1 LSRSIINAALVV
13 LLIMPMLAH
22 AQTALRVPVVS
33 RTVFYMPAW
42 TAEKQGFFKEAGLDV
57 NIEVYD
63 GSEKIFHDL
72 RVGTHQIAIASIESV
87 IAESYKGGT
96 LRIVAGIAKRPPHF
110 IIAQPEIKTL
120 ADLKGKTIGVV
131 SMHEGTTFFVADI
144 AKAGGF
150 APNDVRVEAVGGSP
164 TRARLLK
171 ERKIDMGLQPYPLSY
186 EAEAQGFN
194 NLGAMAK
201 LVPDYQFVS
210 VIVDENWASKNRAVV
225 AAFLKA
231 LRRGTEYMFAHP
243 DESAELGAKELR
255 TSPAFARRALE
266 DTLSMDIMSRDLSL
280 TDASLRRVFGI
291 MQQAG
296 ALARDVRRSSST
308 RVTSPRAESSDRTG
322 SANPTYERG
331 TCCRASSCWM
341 RRAAIVPLPIAVAMH
356 GCPGLATSPTANT
369 PRRDVSMLP
378 STTR

>member
-1 LSRSIINAALVV
+1 MVSVIRRRSIIAVAATAPVW
-13 LLIMPMLAH
+13 PMATRAEGKPASAVYPVAVPTYEVQFV
-22 AQTALRVPVVS
+22 AQ
-33 RTVFYMPAW
+33 
-42 TAEKQGFFKEAGLDV
+42 EKGFFKDEGLDV
-57 NIEVYD
+57 KIEVYD

-72 RVGTHQIAIASIESV
+72 RAGTHQIAIASIESV
-87 IAESYKGGT
+87 IAEAYKGGT

-150 APNDVRVEAVGGSP
+150 ALGDVKVEAVGGSP

-186 EAEAQGFN
+186 EAEAQGFT

-210 VIVDENWASKNRAVV
+210 VMVDENWASKNRRVLAG
-225 AAFLKA
+225 FLKA

-243 DESAELGAKELR
+243 DESAALGAKELR

-266 DTLSMDIMSRDLSL
+266 DTLSMDIMARDLSL
-280 TDASLRRVFGI
+280 ADASLRRVFSI

-296 ALARDVRRSSST
+296 VLGRDLPFEPAKFVDESYL
-308 RVTSPRAESSDRTG
+308 AESRK
-322 SANPTYERG
+322 
-331 TCCRASSCWM
+331 
-341 RRAAIVPLPIAVAMH
+341 
-356 GCPGLATSPTANT
+356 
-369 PRRDVSMLP
+369 
-378 STTR
+378 

>member
-1 LSRSIINAALVV
+1 MASIASPCKFTLAAVA
-13 LLIMPMLAH
+13 LLTASSV
-22 AQTALRVPVVS
+22 AQAETTLRVPVVS
-33 RTVFYMPAW
+33 RTIFYLPAW
-42 TAEKQGFFKEAGLDV
+42 TAEKQGFFKQEGLDV
-57 NIEVYD
+57 KIEVYD
-63 GSEKIFHDL
+63 ASEKIFHDL
-72 RVGTHQIAIASIESV
+72 RAGTHQIGIASIESV

-150 APNDVRVEAVGGSP
+150 ALNDVKVEAVGGSP

-186 EAEAQGFN
+186 EAEAQGFT

-210 VIVDENWASKNRAVV
+210 VMVDGDWARANRPVV
-225 AAFLKA
+225 AGFLKA
-231 LRRGTEYMFAHP
+231 LRRGTDYMFAHP

-255 TSPAFARRALE
+255 TSPAFARRALD
-266 DTLSMDIMSRDLSL
+266 DTNDMDIVSRDLSL
-280 TDASLRRVFGI
+280 TDASLRRVFSI

-296 ALARDVRRSSST
+296 ALKGRRS
-308 RVTSPRAESSDRTG
+308 
-322 SANPTYERG
+322 
-331 TCCRASSCWM
+331 
-341 RRAAIVPLPIAVAMH
+341 
-356 GCPGLATSPTANT
+356 
-369 PRRDVSMLP
+369 
-378 STTR
+378 

>member
-1 LSRSIINAALVV
+1 V
-13 LLIMPMLAH
+13 LIAPAI
-22 AQTALRVPVVS
+22 AQSQTTLRVPVVS
-33 RTVFYMPAW
+33 RTVFYLPAW
-42 TAEKQGFFKEAGLDV
+42 TAEKQGFFKDEGLDV
-57 NIEVYD
+57 KIEVYD

-72 RVGTHQIAIASIESV
+72 RAGTHQIAIASIESV
-87 IAESYKGGT
+87 IAEAYKGGT

-150 APNDVRVEAVGGSP
+150 ALGDVKVEAVGGSP

-186 EAEAQGFN
+186 EAEAQGFT

-210 VIVDENWASKNRAVV
+210 VMVDENWASKNRRVLAG
-225 AAFLKA
+225 FLKA

-266 DTLSMDIMSRDLSL
+266 DTLSMDIMARDLSL
-280 TDASLRRVFGI
+280 TDASLRRVFSI

-296 ALARDVRRSSST
+296 VLGRDLPFEPAKFVDESYL
-308 RVTSPRAESSDRTG
+308 AESRK
-322 SANPTYERG
+322 
-331 TCCRASSCWM
+331 
-341 RRAAIVPLPIAVAMH
+341 
-356 GCPGLATSPTANT
+356 
-369 PRRDVSMLP
+369 
-378 STTR
+378 

>member
-1 LSRSIINAALVV
+1 MSWRAWSCRIAYAAAAVV
-13 LLIMPMLAH
+13 LMTPAI
-22 AQTALRVPVVS
+22 AQSQTTLRVPVVS
-33 RTVFYMPAW
+33 RTVFYLPAW
-42 TAEKQGFFKEAGLDV
+42 TAEKQGFFKDEGLDV
-57 NIEVYD
+57 KIEVYD

-72 RVGTHQIAIASIESV
+72 RAGTHQIAIASIESV
-87 IAESYKGGT
+87 IAEAYKGGT

-150 APNDVRVEAVGGSP
+150 ALGDVKVEAVGGSP

-186 EAEAQGFN
+186 EAEAQGFT

-210 VIVDENWASKNRAVV
+210 VMVDENWASKNRRVLAG
-225 AAFLKA
+225 FLKA

-266 DTLSMDIMSRDLSL
+266 DTLSMDIMARDLSL
-280 TDASLRRVFGI
+280 ADASLRRVFSI

-296 ALARDVRRSSST
+296 VLGRDLPFEPARFVDESYL
-308 RVTSPRAESSDRTG
+308 AESRK
-322 SANPTYERG
+322 
-331 TCCRASSCWM
+331 
-341 RRAAIVPLPIAVAMH
+341 
-356 GCPGLATSPTANT
+356 
-369 PRRDVSMLP
+369 
-378 STTR
+378 

>member
-1 LSRSIINAALVV
+1 MSWRAWSCRIASAAAAVV
-13 LLIMPMLAH
+13 LMTPAI
-22 AQTALRVPVVS
+22 AQSQTTLRVPVVS
-33 RTVFYMPAW
+33 RTVFYLPAW
-42 TAEKQGFFKEAGLDV
+42 TAEKQGFFKDEGLDV
-57 NIEVYD
+57 KIEVYD

-72 RVGTHQIAIASIESV
+72 RAGTHQIAIASIESV
-87 IAESYKGGT
+87 IAEAYKGGT

-150 APNDVRVEAVGGSP
+150 ALGDVKVEAVGGSP

-186 EAEAQGFN
+186 EAEAQGFT

-210 VIVDENWASKNRAVV
+210 VMVDENWASKNRRVLAG
-225 AAFLKA
+225 FLKA

-266 DTLSMDIMSRDLSL
+266 DTLSMDIMARDLSL
-280 TDASLRRVFGI
+280 ADASLRRVFSI

-296 ALARDVRRSSST
+296 VLGRDLPFEPAKFVD
-308 RVTSPRAESSDRTG
+308 ESYLGESRK
-322 SANPTYERG
+322 
-331 TCCRASSCWM
+331 
-341 RRAAIVPLPIAVAMH
+341 
-356 GCPGLATSPTANT
+356 
-369 PRRDVSMLP
+369 
-378 STTR
+378 

>member
-1 LSRSIINAALVV
+1 MSWRAWSCRIAYAAAAVV
-13 LLIMPMLAH
+13 LMTPAI
-22 AQTALRVPVVS
+22 AQSQTTLRVPVVS
-33 RTVFYMPAW
+33 RTVFYLPAW
-42 TAEKQGFFKEAGLDV
+42 TAEKQGFFKDEGLDV
-57 NIEVYD
+57 KIEVYD

-72 RVGTHQIAIASIESV
+72 RAGTHQIAIASIESV
-87 IAESYKGGT
+87 IAEAYKGGT
-96 LRIVAGIAKRPPHF
+96 LRIIAGIAKRPPHF

-150 APNDVRVEAVGGSP
+150 ALGDVKVEAVGGSP
-164 TRARLLK
+164 TRALLLK
-171 ERKIDMGLQPYPLSY
+171 ERKIDMGLKPYPLCY
-186 EAEAQGFN
+186 EAEANGFT

-210 VIVDENWASKNRAVV
+210 VMVDENWASKNRRVLAG
-225 AAFLKA
+225 FLKA

-266 DTLSMDIMSRDLSL
+266 DTLSMDIMARDLSL
-280 TDASLRRVFGI
+280 ADASLRRVFSI

-296 ALARDVRRSSST
+296 VLGRDLPFEPAKFVDESYL
-308 RVTSPRAESSDRTG
+308 AESRK
-322 SANPTYERG
+322 
-331 TCCRASSCWM
+331 
-341 RRAAIVPLPIAVAMH
+341 
-356 GCPGLATSPTANT
+356 
-369 PRRDVSMLP
+369 
-378 STTR
+378 

>member
-1 LSRSIINAALVV
+1 MSWRAWSCRIAYAAAAVV
-13 LLIMPMLAH
+13 LIAPAI
-22 AQTALRVPVVS
+22 AQSQTTLRVPVVS
-33 RTVFYMPAW
+33 RTVFYLPAW
-42 TAEKQGFFKEAGLDV
+42 TAEKQGFFKDEGLDV
-57 NIEVYD
+57 KIEVYD

-72 RVGTHQIAIASIESV
+72 RAGTHQIAIASIESV
-87 IAESYKGGT
+87 IAEAYKGGT

-150 APNDVRVEAVGGSP
+150 ALGDVKVEAVGGSP

-186 EAEAQGFN
+186 EAEAQGFT

-210 VIVDENWASKNRAVV
+210 VMVDENWASKNRRVLAG
-225 AAFLKA
+225 FLKA

-266 DTLSMDIMSRDLSL
+266 DTRSMDIMARDLSL
-280 TDASLRRVFGI
+280 ADASLRRVFSI

-296 ALARDVRRSSST
+296 VLGRDLPFEPAKFVDESYL
-308 RVTSPRAESSDRTG
+308 AESRK
-322 SANPTYERG
+322 
-331 TCCRASSCWM
+331 
-341 RRAAIVPLPIAVAMH
+341 
-356 GCPGLATSPTANT
+356 
-369 PRRDVSMLP
+369 
-378 STTR
+378 

>member
-1 LSRSIINAALVV
+1 MSWRAWSCRIAYAAAAVV
-13 LLIMPMLAH
+13 LIAPAI
-22 AQTALRVPVVS
+22 AQSQTTLRVPVVS
-33 RTVFYMPAW
+33 RTVFYLPAW
-42 TAEKQGFFKEAGLDV
+42 TAEKQGFFKDEGLDV
-57 NIEVYD
+57 KIEVYD

-72 RVGTHQIAIASIESV
+72 RAGTHQIAIASIESV
-87 IAESYKGGT
+87 IAEAYKGGT

-150 APNDVRVEAVGGSP
+150 ALGDVKVEAVGGSP

-186 EAEAQGFN
+186 EAEAQGFT

-210 VIVDENWASKNRAVV
+210 VMVDENWASKNRRVLAG
-225 AAFLKA
+225 FLKA

-266 DTLSMDIMSRDLSL
+266 DTLSMDIMARDLSL
-280 TDASLRRVFGI
+280 ADASLRRVFSI

-296 ALARDVRRSSST
+296 VLGRDLPFEPAKFVDESYL
-308 RVTSPRAESSDRTG
+308 AESRK
-322 SANPTYERG
+322 
-331 TCCRASSCWM
+331 
-341 RRAAIVPLPIAVAMH
+341 
-356 GCPGLATSPTANT
+356 
-369 PRRDVSMLP
+369 
-378 STTR
+378 

>member
-1 LSRSIINAALVV
+1 MSRRAWSCRIAYAAAAVV
-13 LLIMPMLAH
+13 LMTPAV
-22 AQTALRVPVVS
+22 AQSQTTLRVPVVS
-33 RTVFYMPAW
+33 RTVFYLPAW
-42 TAEKQGFFKEAGLDV
+42 TAEKQGFFKDEGLDV
-57 NIEVYD
+57 KIEVYD

-72 RVGTHQIAIASIESV
+72 RAGTHQIAIASIESV
-87 IAESYKGGT
+87 IAEAYKGGT
-96 LRIVAGIAKRPPHF
+96 LRIIAGIAKRPPHF

-150 APNDVRVEAVGGSP
+150 ALGDVKVEAVGGSP
-164 TRARLLK
+164 TRALLLK

-186 EAEAQGFN
+186 EAEAQGFT

-210 VIVDENWASKNRAVV
+210 VMVDENWASKNRRVLAG
-225 AAFLKA
+225 FLKA

-266 DTLSMDIMSRDLSL
+266 DTLSMDIMARDLSL
-280 TDASLRRVFGI
+280 ADASLRRVFSI

-296 ALARDVRRSSST
+296 VLGRDLPFEPARFVDESYL
-308 RVTSPRAESSDRTG
+308 AESRK
-322 SANPTYERG
+322 
-331 TCCRASSCWM
+331 
-341 RRAAIVPLPIAVAMH
+341 
-356 GCPGLATSPTANT
+356 
-369 PRRDVSMLP
+369 
-378 STTR
+378 

>member
-1 LSRSIINAALVV
+1 MSWRAWSRRIAYAAAAIV
-13 LLIMPMLAH
+13 LMTPAI
-22 AQTALRVPVVS
+22 AQSQTTLRVPVVS
-33 RTVFYMPAW
+33 RTVFYLPAW
-42 TAEKQGFFKEAGLDV
+42 TAEKQGFFKDEGLDV
-57 NIEVYD
+57 KIEVYD

-72 RVGTHQIAIASIESV
+72 RAGTHQIAIASIESV
-87 IAESYKGGT
+87 IAEAYKGGT

-150 APNDVRVEAVGGSP
+150 ALGDVKVEAVGGSP

-186 EAEAQGFN
+186 EAEAQGFT

-210 VIVDENWASKNRAVV
+210 VMVDESWASKNRRVLAG
-225 AAFLKA
+225 FLKA

-266 DTLSMDIMSRDLSL
+266 DTLSMDIMARDLSL
-280 TDASLRRVFGI
+280 TDASLRRVFSI

-296 ALARDVRRSSST
+296 VLGRDLPFEPAKFVDESYL
-308 RVTSPRAESSDRTG
+308 AESRK
-322 SANPTYERG
+322 
-331 TCCRASSCWM
+331 
-341 RRAAIVPLPIAVAMH
+341 
-356 GCPGLATSPTANT
+356 
-369 PRRDVSMLP
+369 
-378 STTR
+378 

>member
-1 LSRSIINAALVV
+1 MSWRAWSCRIAYAAAAIV
-13 LLIMPMLAH
+13 LMTPAI
-22 AQTALRVPVVS
+22 AQCQTTLRVPVVS
-33 RTVFYMPAW
+33 RTVFYLPAW
-42 TAEKQGFFKEAGLDV
+42 TAEKQGFFKEEGLDV
-57 NIEVYD
+57 KIEVYD

-72 RVGTHQIAIASIESV
+72 RAGTHQIAIASIESV
-87 IAESYKGGT
+87 IAEAYKGGT

-150 APNDVRVEAVGGSP
+150 ALGDVKVEAVGGSP

-186 EAEAQGFN
+186 EAEAQGFT

-210 VIVDENWASKNRAVV
+210 VMVDENWASKNRRVLAG
-225 AAFLKA
+225 FLKA

-266 DTLSMDIMSRDLSL
+266 DTLSMDIMARDLSL
-280 TDASLRRVFGI
+280 ADASLRRVFSI

-296 ALARDVRRSSST
+296 VLGRDLPFEPAKFVDESYL
-308 RVTSPRAESSDRTG
+308 AESRK
-322 SANPTYERG
+322 
-331 TCCRASSCWM
+331 
-341 RRAAIVPLPIAVAMH
+341 
-356 GCPGLATSPTANT
+356 
-369 PRRDVSMLP
+369 
-378 STTR
+378 

>member
-1 LSRSIINAALVV
+1 MSWRAWSRRIAYAAAAIV
-13 LLIMPMLAH
+13 LMTPAI
-22 AQTALRVPVVS
+22 AQSQTTLRVPVVS
-33 RTVFYMPAW
+33 RTVFYLPAW
-42 TAEKQGFFKEAGLDV
+42 TAEKQGFFKDEGLDV
-57 NIEVYD
+57 KIEVYD

-72 RVGTHQIAIASIESV
+72 RAGTHQIAIASIESV
-87 IAESYKGGT
+87 IAEAYKGGT

-150 APNDVRVEAVGGSP
+150 ALGDVKVEAVGGSP

-186 EAEAQGFN
+186 EAEAQGFT

-210 VIVDENWASKNRAVV
+210 VMVDENWASKNRRVLAG
-225 AAFLKA
+225 FLKA

-266 DTLSMDIMSRDLSL
+266 DTLSMDIMARDL
-280 TDASLRRVFGI
+280 
-291 MQQAG
+291 
-296 ALARDVRRSSST
+296 
-308 RVTSPRAESSDRTG
+308 
-322 SANPTYERG
+322 
-331 TCCRASSCWM
+331 
-341 RRAAIVPLPIAVAMH
+341 
-356 GCPGLATSPTANT
+356 
-369 PRRDVSMLP
+369 
-378 STTR
+378 

>member
-1 LSRSIINAALVV
+1 MSRRAWSCRIAYAAAAVV
-13 LLIMPMLAH
+13 LMTPAV
-22 AQTALRVPVVS
+22 AQSQTTLRVPVVS
-33 RTVFYMPAW
+33 RTVFYLPAW
-42 TAEKQGFFKEAGLDV
+42 TAEKQGFFKDEGLDV
-57 NIEVYD
+57 KIEVYD

-72 RVGTHQIAIASIESV
+72 RAGTHQIAIASIESV
-87 IAESYKGGT
+87 IAEAYKGGT

-150 APNDVRVEAVGGSP
+150 ALGDVKVEAVGGSP

-186 EAEAQGFN
+186 EAEAQGFT

-210 VIVDENWASKNRAVV
+210 VMVDENWASKNRRVLAG
-225 AAFLKA
+225 FLKA

-266 DTLSMDIMSRDLSL
+266 DTLSMDIMARDLSL
-280 TDASLRRVFGI
+280 ADASLRRVFSI

-296 ALARDVRRSSST
+296 VLGRDLPFEPARFVDESYL
-308 RVTSPRAESSDRTG
+308 AESRK
-322 SANPTYERG
+322 
-331 TCCRASSCWM
+331 
-341 RRAAIVPLPIAVAMH
+341 
-356 GCPGLATSPTANT
+356 
-369 PRRDVSMLP
+369 
-378 STTR
+378 

>member
-1 LSRSIINAALVV
+1 MSWRAWSRRIAYAAAAIV
-13 LLIMPMLAH
+13 LMTPAI
-22 AQTALRVPVVS
+22 AQSQTTLRVPVVS
-33 RTVFYMPAW
+33 RTVFYLPAW
-42 TAEKQGFFKEAGLDV
+42 TAEKQGFFKDEGLDV
-57 NIEVYD
+57 KIEVYD

-72 RVGTHQIAIASIESV
+72 RAGTHQIAIASIESV
-87 IAESYKGGT
+87 IAEAYKGGT

-150 APNDVRVEAVGGSP
+150 ALGDVKVEAVGGSP

-186 EAEAQGFN
+186 EAEAQGFT

-210 VIVDENWASKNRAVV
+210 VMVDENWASKNRRVLAG
-225 AAFLKA
+225 FLKA

-266 DTLSMDIMSRDLSL
+266 DTLSMDIMARDLSL
-280 TDASLRRVFGI
+280 ADASLRRVFSI

-296 ALARDVRRSSST
+296 VLGRDLPFEPAKFVDESYL
-308 RVTSPRAESSDRTG
+308 AESRK
-322 SANPTYERG
+322 
-331 TCCRASSCWM
+331 
-341 RRAAIVPLPIAVAMH
+341 
-356 GCPGLATSPTANT
+356 
-369 PRRDVSMLP
+369 
-378 STTR
+378 

>member
-1 LSRSIINAALVV
+1 MSWRAWSCRIAYAAAAVV
-13 LLIMPMLAH
+13 LMTPAI
-22 AQTALRVPVVS
+22 AQSQTTLRVPVVS
-33 RTVFYMPAW
+33 RTVFYLPAW
-42 TAEKQGFFKEAGLDV
+42 TAEKQGFFKDEGLDV
-57 NIEVYD
+57 KIEVYD

-72 RVGTHQIAIASIESV
+72 RAGTHQIAIASIESV
-87 IAESYKGGT
+87 IAEAYNGGT

-150 APNDVRVEAVGGSP
+150 ALGDVKVEAVGGSP

-186 EAEAQGFN
+186 EAEAQGFT

-210 VIVDENWASKNRAVV
+210 VMVDENWASKNRRVLAG
-225 AAFLKA
+225 FLKA

-266 DTLSMDIMSRDLSL
+266 DTLSMDIMARDLSL
-280 TDASLRRVFGI
+280 ADASLRRVFSI

-296 ALARDVRRSSST
+296 VLGRDLPFEPAKFVDESYL
-308 RVTSPRAESSDRTG
+308 AESRK
-322 SANPTYERG
+322 
-331 TCCRASSCWM
+331 
-341 RRAAIVPLPIAVAMH
+341 
-356 GCPGLATSPTANT
+356 
-369 PRRDVSMLP
+369 
-378 STTR
+378 

>member
-1 LSRSIINAALVV
+1 MSWRAWSRRIAYAAAAVV
-13 LLIMPMLAH
+13 LIAPGI
-22 AQTALRVPVVS
+22 AQSQTTLRVPVVS
-33 RTVFYMPAW
+33 RTVFYLPAW
-42 TAEKQGFFKEAGLDV
+42 TAEKQGFFKDEGLDV
-57 NIEVYD
+57 KIEVYD

-72 RVGTHQIAIASIESV
+72 RAGTHQIAIASIESV
-87 IAESYKGGT
+87 IAEAYKGGT

-150 APNDVRVEAVGGSP
+150 ALGDVKVEAVGGSP

-186 EAEAQGFN
+186 EAEAQGFT

-210 VIVDENWASKNRAVV
+210 VMVDENWASKNRRVLAG
-225 AAFLKA
+225 FLKA

-266 DTLSMDIMSRDLSL
+266 DTLSMDIMARDLSL
-280 TDASLRRVFGI
+280 ADASLRRVFSI

-296 ALARDVRRSSST
+296 VLGRDLPFEPAKFVDESYL
-308 RVTSPRAESSDRTG
+308 AESRK
-322 SANPTYERG
+322 
-331 TCCRASSCWM
+331 
-341 RRAAIVPLPIAVAMH
+341 
-356 GCPGLATSPTANT
+356 
-369 PRRDVSMLP
+369 
-378 STTR
+378 

>member
-1 LSRSIINAALVV
+1 MSWRAWSCRIAYAAAAVV
-13 LLIMPMLAH
+13 LIAPAI
-22 AQTALRVPVVS
+22 AQSQITLRVPVVS
-33 RTVFYMPAW
+33 RTVFYLPAW
-42 TAEKQGFFKEAGLDV
+42 TAEKQGFFKDEGLDV
-57 NIEVYD
+57 KIEVYD

-72 RVGTHQIAIASIESV
+72 RAGTHQIAIASIESV
-87 IAESYKGGT
+87 IAEAYKGGT

-150 APNDVRVEAVGGSP
+150 ALGDVKVEAVGGSP

-186 EAEAQGFN
+186 EAEAQGFS

-210 VIVDENWASKNRAVV
+210 VMVDENWASKNRRVLAG
-225 AAFLKA
+225 FLKA

-243 DESAELGAKELR
+243 DESAELGVKELR

-266 DTLSMDIMSRDLSL
+266 DTLSMDIMARDLSL
-280 TDASLRRVFGI
+280 ADASLRRVFSI

-296 ALARDVRRSSST
+296 VLGRDLPFEPAKFVDESYL
-308 RVTSPRAESSDRTG
+308 AESRK
-322 SANPTYERG
+322 
-331 TCCRASSCWM
+331 
-341 RRAAIVPLPIAVAMH
+341 
-356 GCPGLATSPTANT
+356 
-369 PRRDVSMLP
+369 
-378 STTR
+378 

>member
-1 LSRSIINAALVV
+1 MRKLMLTLFAMFCAAGLSAGAAT
-13 LLIMPMLAH
+13 
-22 AQTALRVPVVS
+22 AQTKITVGKTNGGSGFHVPSYVAMA
-33 RTVFYMPAW
+33 R
-42 TAEKQGFFKEAGLDV
+42 GFFKDEGLDV
-57 NIEVYD
+57 KIEVYD

-72 RVGTHQIAIASIESV
+72 RAGTHQIAIASIESV
-87 IAESYKGGT
+87 IAEAYKGGT

-150 APNDVRVEAVGGSP
+150 ALGDVKVEAVGGSP

-186 EAEAQGFN
+186 EAEAQGFT

-210 VIVDENWASKNRAVV
+210 VMVDENWASKNRRVLAG
-225 AAFLKA
+225 FLKA

-266 DTLSMDIMSRDLSL
+266 DTLSMDIMARDLSL
-280 TDASLRRVFGI
+280 ADASLRRVFSI

-296 ALARDVRRSSST
+296 VLGRDLPFEPAKFVDESYL
-308 RVTSPRAESSDRTG
+308 AESRK
-322 SANPTYERG
+322 
-331 TCCRASSCWM
+331 
-341 RRAAIVPLPIAVAMH
+341 
-356 GCPGLATSPTANT
+356 
-369 PRRDVSMLP
+369 
-378 STTR
+378 